1 VKILSNT
8 EYNKLLEDKLA
19 LEKLTQGLS
28 LENAVI
34 KTRNEG
40 LRETNKRLSD
50 EIEFY
55 KESVDR
61 ERNRADRAVD
71 SLAQVGASQV
81 LPISD
86 LGLERHQAKEDKD
99 EEALKKQLSELNSIY
114 TDVVGSIMSG
124 EDGI

>member
-40 LRETNKRLSD
+40 LREINKKLSD
-50 EIEFY
+50 EVEFY

-71 SLAQVGASQV
+71 SLAQVGAVAGATYQR
-81 LPISD
+81 
-86 LGLERHQAKEDKD
+86 LGLRA
-99 EEALKKQLSELNSIY
+99 SS
-114 TDVVGSIMSG
+114 GSRKIKTRKR
-124 EDGI
+124 